1 MSVVFFG
8 DSANMGSALYS
19 LYFSADSGETFSRR
33 STLPF
38 DPANYYCTAAVLDND
53 EFIVYSY
60 PHKGQE
66 TDEHNM
72 HYAISQEEQAS
83 PKLLIQSSIS
93 YNRETARVTA
103 GQWWIKDISGSSLP
117 TGE

>member
-66 TDEHNM
+66 T
-72 HYAISQEEQAS
+72 
-83 PKLLIQSSIS
+83 
-93 YNRETARVTA
+93 ARVTA